1 MPRPADLDPAWADLA
16 IEIAHHLA
24 EHMDARVA
32 DAQAASPWYDVR
44 QAAAYIGVTERALR
58 TMSEKGLVPTH
69 RPRPRM
75 IRFHR
80 HELDCWMRE
89 NGSADC

>member
-1 MPRPADLDPAWADLA
+1 MPRPADLAPAWAHLA

-44 QAAAYIGVTERALR
+44 QARGLHRRDGARAAYNVREGARADAPSAAAHDPLPPQR
-58 TMSEKGLVPTH
+58 TRL
-69 RPRPRM
+69 
-75 IRFHR
+75 
-80 HELDCWMRE
+80 LD
-89 NGSADC
+89 A